1 MVTGMPQQV
10 LIHVHGNLP
19 DAERPTVGNGLRAH
33 QLGAAL
39 AERGV
44 AVRYVTHSSFYRGVP
59 PPDTMSLFDTSA
71 EFQAILKIH
80 RPELLILIQGEGLE
94 MIPEAGCETP
104 ILADW
109 IAPRMLEFAF
119 QRLPLE
125 QWLFRVLA
133 AMNKADYHAC
143 CTEPQRAYLYAMLQ
157 LAGVEMN
164 RASVAVVPL
173 AAAGQAVAHSPSTG
187 PDPVFVAGGVHWPWI
202 RSARFLR
209 ILLEEMEAAGRG
221 VLKLFGGRY
230 PFAIDADQY
239 HNAVESLPSSPRL
252 QSSGLLPY
260 PDLLREYAAA
270 DVAVDL
276 FEENPERQLALSF
289 REIDY
294 LRCGLPMV
302 CAPFAYIARYVG
314 QYGAG
319 WVLPDT
325 DDQTIRRVFREIL
338 NLPRPLPAGYAEAA
352 SRLSCEVFDYRTAIQ
367 PIMKLLSGPLRKA
380 PPAASLLRASLNWSD
395 QARLEME
402 RLQRETRALRDELA
416 AREHDLNT
424 LRELEQEKMRHLSES
439 SATIAELRRYIADKE
454 SNLQQSVNL
463 IAEKDQAL
471 GYQQATIARLEEHAR
486 QLQDES
492 ARLREH
498 ATRLQEQL
506 DAETIRLQTECDR
519 LRQQVTGLEET
530 LQTIQSK
537 FLYRVFR
544 KFTGK

>member
-1 MVTGMPQQV
+1 MPQQV

-143 CTEPQRAYLYAMLQ
+143 CTEPQRAYLYAMMQ
-157 LAGVEMN
+157 LAGVEMD

-367 PIMKLLSGPLRKA
+367 PILKLLSGPLRKA

>member
-1 MVTGMPQQV
+1 MPQQV

-44 AVRYVTHSSFYRGVP
+44 AVRYLTHSSFYRGVH
-59 PPDTMSLFDTSA
+59 PPDTMSLFDTA
-71 EFQAILKIH
+71 ADFQAILKSH
-80 RPELLILIQGEGLE
+80 RPDLLILIQGEGLE
-94 MIPEAGCETP
+94 MIPETGCDTP
-104 ILADW
+104 IMADW

-157 LAGVEMN
+157 LAGVEMD

-173 AAAGQAVAHSPSTG
+173 AAVGQAVAHSPATG

-202 RSARFLR
+202 RSARFLG

-239 HNAVESLPSSPRL
+239 HNAAESLPSSPRL

-302 CAPFAYIARYVG
+302 CAPFAYIARYVK

-325 DDQTIRRVFREIL
+325 DDLTIRRVFREIL
-338 NLPRPLPAGYAEAA
+338 NLPRPLPVGYAEAA
-352 SRLSCEVFDYRTAIQ
+352 RRLSGEVFDYRTAIQ
-367 PIMKLLSGPLRKA
+367 PIMRILSGPLRKA

-416 AREHDLNT
+416 ARERDLNT
-424 LRELEQEKMRHLSES
+424 LRELEQEKVRHLSES
-439 SATIAELRRYIADKE
+439 GATIAELRRYIADKE

-471 GYQQATIARLEEHAR
+471 GYQQATIARLEEHTR
-486 QLQDES
+486 HLQEES

-498 ATRLQEQL
+498 ATRLQERL
-506 DAETIRLQTECDR
+506 DAETGRLQAECDQ
-519 LRQQVTGLEET
+519 LRRQVAELEEA
-530 LQTIQSK
+530 LHTIRSK
-537 FLYRVFR
+537 FLYRVYR

>member
-1 MVTGMPQQV
+1 MPQQV

-119 QRLPLE
+119 QHLPLE

-173 AAAGQAVAHSPSTG
+173 AAVGQAVAHSPSTG

-338 NLPRPLPAGYAEAA
+338 NLPRPLPAGFAEAA

-367 PIMKLLSGPLRKA
+367 PIMKLLGGPLRKA

-506 DAETIRLQTECDR
+506 DAETGRLQAECDQ
-519 LRQQVTGLEET
+519 LRRQVAELEEA
-530 LQTIQSK
+530 LHTIRSK
-537 FLYRVFR
+537 FLYRVYR

>member
-1 MVTGMPQQV
+1 MPQQV

-367 PIMKLLSGPLRKA
+367 PILKLLSGPLRKA